1 MTDKQK
7 SLKGR
12 MDSEG
17 SCAVSM
23 TQAEWDKKYGNGKT
37 KTGQTAKKPAAKKK

>member
-1 MTDKQK
+1 MTDQQK
-7 SLKGR
+7 RLKDR

-23 TQAEWDKKYGNGKT
+23 TRAEYDRMYGKGKT
-37 KTGQTAKKPAAKKK
+37 KTGRTAKKPAAKKK